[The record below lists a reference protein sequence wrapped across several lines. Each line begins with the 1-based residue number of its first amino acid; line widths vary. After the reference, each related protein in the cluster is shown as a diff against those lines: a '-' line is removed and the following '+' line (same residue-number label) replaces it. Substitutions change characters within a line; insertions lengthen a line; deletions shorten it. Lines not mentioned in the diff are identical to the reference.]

1 MILDN
6 EPQEQTKPG
15 LAVEKAEGSEAGLKE
30 QYQSDEHRLWNSDP
44 TIFTSAIVGNIL
56 HEVLA
61 EEILDHT
68 KSVTLDNQDA
78 AKTRKLFV
86 PSTRNLS
93 RLVES
98 MNGSTTRTSS
108 FVMRFLPSPWSTQ
121 GEKSLKAFPILE
133 MHFHKTRKGELALAR
148 LLAFTEGSSNDI
160 MIPDRTLDL
169 SFRQNTAF
177 AYIPENLKFY
187 PQITNFLKN
196 TELDLTKGKILTP
209 PELVVSIPEFMC
221 NGVGKSFQ
229 NKPTLDVSYLF
240 AGLQF
245 RNHISLNFD
254 GWRLRYTSINGGK
267 AAGQRAEVSL
277 HPVRKAGEKGEKGEQ
292 TEKLVNDFVTSAF
305 GLVEALENPPP
316 VQVRKLN
323 VDPLERDPAIRHV
336 RVPLVER
343 VLMNK
348 KLGKARLYKYFAK
361 SIDLRSELDEVK
373 EEGEEEENAVD
384 SSGKEKMEWF
394 LGKKDQGI

>member
-1 MILDN
+1 LDN
-6 EPQEQTKPG
+6 EPQEQTKQD
-15 LAVEKAEGSEAGLKE
+15 LAVEEAEGSKMGLKE
-30 QYQSDEHRLWNSDP
+30 GYQLDERRLWNSDP
-44 TIFTSAIVGNIL
+44 TIFTSAIVGNVL

-61 EEILDHT
+61 GETLDHT

-93 RLVES
+93 RLVEN
-98 MNGSTTRTSS
+98 MNGSTKRTSS
-108 FVMRFLPSPWSTQ
+108 FVMRFLPSPWSEQ
-121 GEKSLKAFPILE
+121 GDKSLKAFPILE

-177 AYIPENLKFY
+177 AYIPENLEFY

-209 PELVVSIPEFMC
+209 PEVVVSIPGFMC
-221 NGVGKSFQ
+221 KDVGGSFP
-229 NKPTLDVSYLF
+229 NKTTQDVSYLF
-240 AGLQF
+240 AGLEF

-277 HPVRKAGEKGEKGEQ
+277 HPVRKAGEESEKGDQ
-292 TEKLVNDFVTSAF
+292 AEKLVNDFVTSAF

-316 VQVRKLN
+316 VQIRRLN
-323 VDPLERDPAIRHV
+323 VDPLERDPAIKHV
-336 RVPLVER
+336 RVPMVER
-343 VLMNK
+343 VIMNK
-348 KLGKARLYKYFAK
+348 KLRAPRQYRYFAK
-361 SIDLRSELDEVK
+361 RFDLRSELDVVK
-373 EEGEEEENAVD
+373 EEEEEEEENVVD
-384 SSGKEKMEWF
+384 SSGKEKTEWF
-394 LGKKDQGI
+394 LGKKDQGV